1 MVTIPPPKVPS
12 TPHNQKQGE
21 GPLPSLTSTLRA
33 DNHEQLVGLIS
44 LNLPK
49 NTKGSKQR
57 LIFATETLRAL
68 LLYHVLPDPKER
80 GRKSI
85 SKKAN
90 RNNRRGIRLTSEEE
104 SLGLTAGNN
113 FNIVGTRILCDDNG
127 RDYSSDLKQ
136 TNQRYSTS
144 GNNSKE
150 SASETGAFGNLHGQG
165 HDFERDATDEAQVL
179 TYFIHAV
186 PCHVRAVCKHINTC
200 IQSQTI
206 HSHVSNPFDGN
217 ANHEIENLTPILQ
230 YRIVFLPHMTALAK
244 QILKDEGMFSKGG
257 RNLVSTHVLDIDLIP
272 LDDDVISCLE
282 MPSFRET
289 HMDGTPSHI
298 VTTVAQ
304 SLRKVQHVC
313 GTIGRC
319 LSFGPLGEM
328 VLEKMMALSLD
339 DVALGN
345 DEEGRLSEN
354 ESGEI
359 CALMV
364 LDRKVDLVTPLLT
377 PLTYEGLIDDVLHID
392 AGMIH
397 VNSDI
402 IHPPGEEGTT
412 SETKSSKDDND
423 SEQLLLPLND
433 LDTLYVEVRDQHVE
447 KFGSFLQEQAKA
459 LKNTHADFSDKNKDL
474 SEIHQFVKQIPIFT
488 QNLRSLTNHIH
499 LAELIKEK
507 TEQAEFRQRWQTERS
522 MVESEAC
529 YDVLEDLIASEYP
542 PIRLLRLLCLQSITS
557 GGIKAAKFDALRR
570 DVVQSYG

>member
-1 MVTIPPPKVPS
+1 M
-12 TPHNQKQGE
+12 Q
-21 GPLPSLTSTLRA
+21 
-33 DNHEQLVGLIS
+33 LIS
-44 LNLPK
+44 LSSPN
-49 NTKGSKQR
+49 NTKESKQR

-68 LLYHVLPDPKER
+68 LMYHVLPDPKER
-80 GRKSI
+80 GRKSM
-85 SKKAN
+85 SKKAS
-90 RNNRRGIRLTSEEE
+90 RNSRKDVRLTSEEE

-113 FNIVGTRILCDDNG
+113 FNIVGTRILCDDHG
-127 RDYSSDLKQ
+127 CKFSSDTKR
-136 TNQRYSTS
+136 TNQLHSISERD
-144 GNNSKE
+144 SKE
-150 SASETGAFGNLHGQG
+150 SSSNAGGQG
-165 HDFERDATDEAQVL
+165 HDLERDATDEAQVL
-179 TYFIHAV
+179 TYFINAV

-200 IQSQTI
+200 IQSQTLY
-206 HSHVSNPFDGN
+206 SHVSNPFDN
-217 ANHEIENLTPILQ
+217 NVNHESKNLTPILQ
-230 YRIVFLPHMTALAK
+230 YRIVFLPHMTAIAK

-257 RNLVSTHVLDIDLIP
+257 RNLISTHMLDINLVP

-282 MPSFRET
+282 LPSFREA
-289 HMDGTPSHI
+289 HMDGTPSEI
-298 VTTVAQ
+298 VTTVSQ

-328 VLEKMMALSLD
+328 VLEKMMTLALD
-339 DVALGN
+339 DIDPFTVGN
-345 DEEGRLSEN
+345 EEEGRLSGN
-354 ESGEI
+354 ESREI

-377 PLTYEGLIDDVLHID
+377 PLTYEGLIDDVLQID

-397 VNSDI
+397 VSSDI
-402 IHPPGEEGTT
+402 IHPPDEEGTT
-412 SETKSSKDDND
+412 SETKSSKNE
-423 SEQLLLPLND
+423 SHSNHVLLPLND

-507 TEQAEFRQRWQTERS
+507 TELAEFRQRWQTERS

-529 YDVLEDLIASEYP
+529 YDVLEDLIASQYP

-557 GGIKAAKFDALRR
+557 GGIKAAKFDSLRR